1 MRINGK
7 KEKRERRKKE
17 KELFFRGS
25 VLFFFLAFSLNLA
38 CQPNQEILKSSSNNI
53 SNSANPAA
61 TLAPRKTTFEQ
72 DVQEI
77 KDAGLENIFVLRRKD
92 GGTFDTDDAKY
103 IRQNTPLETNRFI
116 YSEERKILIIGSGF
130 SLPLENIEALKNRY
144 NFEDLSKPIE
154 VEVKDSPANA
164 NK

>member
-1 MRINGK
+1 
-7 KEKRERRKKE
+7 
-17 KELFFRGS
+17 
-25 VLFFFLAFSLNLA
+25 
-38 CQPNQEILKSSSNNI
+38 
-53 SNSANPAA
+53 
-61 TLAPRKTTFEQ
+61 
-72 DVQEI
+72 
-77 KDAGLENIFVLRRKD
+77 LENIFVLRRKD